1 MKLEEAVPILRRA
14 CGRPFREVFAGHPE
28 DLRTNKGHVGG
39 LLEALIG
46 LESSRR
52 LLDFEDGEL
61 KTNKAQRDGQPLE
74 TLAVT
79 TLLGTIDTLLT
90 APPLAFAESNVYR
103 KISNFVYLPV
113 VKDSE
118 DSGDW
123 FFVDVIHVRIVRGSA
138 SFSRLEEDYMEIA
151 AIMRQHVLS
160 GDSLHTAN
168 GPNDYLQVRT
178 KDSKP
183 YSPLW
188 SEKFGR
194 EVSDKNRA
202 FYLMKPFLRDAVA
215 GRL

>member
-1 MKLEEAVPILRRA
+1 MPILRRA
-14 CGRPFREVFAGHPE
+14 CGRPFRELFAGHPE

-61 KTNKAQRDGQPLE
+61 KTNKAQRNGQPLE

-79 TLLGTIDTLLT
+79 TLLGTIDTLLS

-123 FFVDVIHVRIVRGSA
+123 YFVDVVHVRVQPKTA
-138 SFSRLEEDYMEIA
+138 VFLKLEEDYMGIA
-151 AIMRQHVLS
+151 AIMRQQVLS
-160 GDSLHTAN
+160 GHSLQTAN
-168 GPNDYLQVRT
+168 GSNDYLQVRT
-178 KDSKP
+178 KDGKP
-183 YSPLW
+183 YKQLR
-188 SEKFGR
+188 SEEFGR
-194 EVSDKNRA
+194 VVSDKNRA
-202 FYLMKPFLRDAVA
+202 FYLKRPFLRDAVM